1 MLSAIFYNG
10 YFKMIKW
17 FLKRLSTKNQGISYL
32 MLPKYIRYQTD
43 LNEKTIVAKEFQ
55 CFNWG
60 HDIQICTFK
69 NDNLTVQLF

>member
-1 MLSAIFYNG
+1 MLRALFSKNAIFRWLNVFWKNYQQKSKHLLLNATEM
-10 YFKMIKW
+10 YQI
-17 FLKRLSTKNQGISYL
+17 STN
-32 MLPKYIRYQTD
+32 
-43 LNEKTIVAKEFQ
+43 LNENRIVAKEFQ

>member
-1 MLSAIFYNG
+1 MLSAIFTNAILRWSNG
-10 YFKMIKW
+10 FWKDCKQKSRH
-17 FLKRLSTKNQGISYL
+17 FLLNVTEIYQISTN
-32 MLPKYIRYQTD
+32 
-43 LNEKTIVAKEFQ
+43 LNEKRIVAKEFQ